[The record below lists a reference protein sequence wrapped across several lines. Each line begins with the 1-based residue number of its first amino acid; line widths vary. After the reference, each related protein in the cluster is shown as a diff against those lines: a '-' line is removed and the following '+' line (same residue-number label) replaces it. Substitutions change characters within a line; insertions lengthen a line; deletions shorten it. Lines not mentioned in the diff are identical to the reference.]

1 MNLIIDLARGML
13 SRRRRQTLVSVMGV
27 ALGVAFFIAIAS
39 LMRGFQTYFIE
50 QVIDVQP
57 HIIVKDET
65 RRPLPQAVEIAH
77 PDAAALRKALAG
89 RLDDARVVIVP
100 GAEKALQ
107 ASFSTSGGT
116 RRL

>member
-1 MNLIIDLARGML
+1 MSLIFDLARGML

-77 PDAAALRKALAG
+77 PYGAVALSGVKPTE
-89 RLDDARVVIVP
+89 RVRGIRAS
-100 GAEKALQ
+100 AEKMEILEAIPGV
-107 ASFSTSGGT
+107 FS
-116 RRL
+116 